1 LIELFNVQ
9 KSYGNVKV
17 LNKVNLEVR
26 SGEFI
31 SIRGRSGAGKTTL
44 LRIMGLLEEPTCGEL
59 QLFGEDVGGLSDNKR
74 SSLRLHSIGFVFQFF
89 NLLPSLN
96 IFENIELPLALAGVK
111 KLERAKRVVELLK
124 YFELIDLEA
133 RYPPTLSGGERQRV
147 AVIRALVNNPKI
159 ILADEPTSSI
169 DDENSVLL
177 ISLLGEI
184 NRDEQVTVVLTTT
197 DLYEKLPSNKDYLLR
212 KGQID
217 TVNLRQPNLLP
228 L

>member
-1 LIELFNVQ
+1 
-9 KSYGNVKV
+9 
-17 LNKVNLEVR
+17 
-26 SGEFI
+26 
-31 SIRGRSGAGKTTL
+31 
-44 LRIMGLLEEPTCGEL
+44 
-59 QLFGEDVGGLSDNKR
+59 
-74 SSLRLHSIGFVFQFF
+74 
-89 NLLPSLN
+89 
-96 IFENIELPLALAGVK
+96 
-111 KLERAKRVVELLK
+111 
-124 YFELIDLEA
+124 
-133 RYPPTLSGGERQRV
+133 
-147 AVIRALVNNPKI
+147 VIRALVNNPKI